1 MGDLAEMRRL
11 GKVNTLMFIFNI
23 YIGDCKT
30 VAAFVM
36 TNQ

>member
-11 GKVNTLMFIFNI
+11 GKVNTLMFIFN
-23 YIGDCKT
+23 GDCKT

>member
-23 YIGDCKT
+23 LVI
-30 VAAFVM
+30 VRQV
-36 TNQ
+36 QHS